1 MNESVKDDVNRRRCV
16 NATGASVKAASRLAA
31 DGLLHVLI
39 DGILVSQL
47 ITTNKD
53 RLYYCHKQSIFDS
66 LHLRW
71 LAQVDA
77 SLTISLNVSSQIL
90 V

>member
-1 MNESVKDDVNRRRCV
+1 M
-16 NATGASVKAASRLAA
+16 KAASRLAA

-39 DGILVSQL
+39 DGILVGQL

-66 LHLRW
+66 LHGSTLRW
-71 LAQVDA
+71 LQQVDS
-77 SLTISLNVSSQIL
+77 SLTISISIDLSLDLSS
-90 V
+90 